1 MSHVLRDNGEKNVD
15 MTAEG
20 LAGAREAA
28 RQRKTATYARM
39 KGRGEIPEDPAQRRA
54 EEWQRQH
61 ITSES
66 KSQGMKAEHRQ
77 GVAETECRKREVRP
91 KAQDTEAARQTPIDA
106 GEERQRQQL
115 REMEA
120 AKQEKKAR
128 LQGYPQ
134 LPEALR
140 KPVLKRQEPLPKIAR
155 TATATRLEEQFG
167 HFHNGRKG
175 EAYLCETKFPPQISD
190 CVIRG
195 LEPFG
200 LKYHFK
206 REEHVCQ
213 IYGTPLVAG
222 EAILDL
228 TLSEQDGER
237 TREILLRRSVTFNP
251 DPRDLWKDIPTPTD
265 IEYYKPDC
273 DACRLICESRE
284 GAPRHLGAV
293 SRRGRSHAHAGKPR
307 DDHFKVDYV
316 TETGWFFL
324 SVADGAGSASCAR
337 KGAELACLTVHE
349 QICPHLA
356 ALDALFLR
364 YAAEQQAEKLKQP
377 AAKLAYDL
385 LSRAVWEARQ
395 NILKEAQRTG
405 RDGKEYAT
413 TLMLVLC
420 KPFSFGWV
428 FACFS
433 VGDGAM
439 AVLGTQDG
447 KPALRL
453 LAEPDEGEFSGQT
466 CFLTMS
472 RIFQGEELHKRITV
486 HFVQEVK
493 ALLLMTDGISDA
505 RFEGDAAL
513 HSLESWEALWQELE
527 RVLAVSEGSGKEEES
542 LLDWLLFWSQGN
554 HDDRTMALVY

>member
-1 MSHVLRDNGEKNVD
+1 MSHALRDNAEKNVD
-15 MTAEG
+15 IPAQG
-20 LAGAREAA
+20 LTRARGTTPQHGA
-28 RQRKTATYARM
+28 ATYALM
-39 KGRGEIPEDPAQRRA
+39 KRRGEIPEDPTQRRA
-54 EEWQRQH
+54 EEWQRQR
-61 ITSES
+61 IAVKSEA
-66 KSQGMKAEHRQ
+66 QGMEAERRQ
-77 GVAETECRKREVRP
+77 GGAETECWKQEVRA
-91 KAQDTEAARQTPIDA
+91 KEQDGETVSQTPPDA
-106 GEERQRQQL
+106 GEERQRQLL
-115 REMEA
+115 REMET
-120 AKQEKKAR
+120 AR
-128 LQGYPQ
+128 LEKEARLRRRQQ
-134 LPEALR
+134 IAEALR
-140 KPVLKRQEPLPKIAR
+140 EPVLKRQEPLPKIAQ
-155 TATATRLEEQFG
+155 TATARPGEQFG
-167 HFHNGRKG
+167 YFHNGRKG
-175 EAYLCETKFPPQISD
+175 EAYLCEAKFPAKISD

-200 LKYHFK
+200 LKYRFK
-206 REEHVCQ
+206 REQHVCQ

-222 EAILDL
+222 EAILDM
-228 TLSEQDGER
+228 TLSVQDGER
-237 TREILLRRSVTFNP
+237 AHEVQLKRSVTFNP

-273 DACRLICESRE
+273 DACRIICESQE
-284 GAPRHLGAV
+284 GAPRHLVAV

-356 ALDALFLR
+356 ELDALFLR
-364 YAAEQQAEKLKQP
+364 YAAEQQAEELKQP

-395 NILKEAQRTG
+395 SILKEAQRTG
-405 RDGKEYAT
+405 RDSKEYAT

-428 FACFS
+428 FACYS

-453 LAEPDEGEFSGQT
+453 LSEPDEGEFSGQT

-527 RVLAVSEGSGKEEES
+527 RVLTVSEGSGKEEES

-554 HDDRTMALVY
+554 HDDRTIALVY